1 MNRED
6 KTCEIKDFIT
16 RGVIYNIEANEIK
29 REDKT
34 SLIKTRHVRKN
45 HK

>member
-6 KTCEIKDFIT
+6 KTCEIKNFIT

-34 SLIKTRHVRKN
+34 SLIKTLARQK
-45 HK
+45 KS